1 MFVILILLADNLAPV
16 IKNEQCF
23 AARFFIL
30 QAICTSNCT
39 STLKVLTIAAESS
52 LERRFRHTK
61 DFPFLIACIKYRIGD
76 LNILNITLT
85 LTSTKWKKRS
95 SLGQHVTHIY
105 LHKENLAV
113 ERHAHFAYFHLMH
126 IWMKPHK
133 HFFYFCFAVM

>member
-1 MFVILILLADNLAPV
+1 MYICYIVGRQLSTCD
-16 IKNEQCF
+16 KNEQCF

-95 SLGQHVTHIY
+95 SLGQHVTHI
-105 LHKENLAV
+105 LA
-113 ERHAHFAYFHLMH
+113 
-126 IWMKPHK
+126 
-133 HFFYFCFAVM
+133 

>member
-1 MFVILILLADNLAPV
+1 MLFEANLYIGDVLLKLNIIRLSNKHICIFVILLADNLAPA

-23 AARFFIL
+23 SARFFIL
-30 QAICTSNCT
+30 QAICTSNYT

-95 SLGQHVTHIY
+95 SLGQHVTHI
-105 LHKENLAV
+105 LA
-113 ERHAHFAYFHLMH
+113 
-126 IWMKPHK
+126 
-133 HFFYFCFAVM
+133 